1 MSRQQGYT
9 SQPSGPRPVG
19 CFSVRWPPGERD
31 TCFGGRDTSIAGIC
45 AARRVSISVVGS
57 YQRFLRPI
65 LFKMDPENAHHLAIA
80 TLGTIS
86 RYPSILRFLHD
97 PGSNSLEKE
106 VFGLHFPN
114 PIGLAAGFDKNGVAL
129 PAWEALGFGFVEVG
143 TITAKPQPGNPR
155 PRIFRIPELEA
166 LVNRLGFNNE
176 GATAVGERLG
186 ALRNS
191 QRWPKIPVG
200 INFGKSKIVPLEKA
214 AGDYVE
220 SFRKLKM
227 LGDYFVLNVSS
238 PNTPGL
244 RKLQEASLIS
254 ELFGQIQAENPG
266 RPLLV
271 KIAPDLTFP
280 QIDEILALANE
291 HRLSGV
297 VATNTTIDHQ
307 MVPAKKRQEGGL
319 SGRPLRAR
327 SLEILRYIRSVSS
340 LPVVSTGGIVTA
352 EDAKVRL
359 DSGAELIQLYT
370 GFIYRGPRLLCD
382 IIGSL

>member
-1 MSRQQGYT
+1 MR
-9 SQPSGPRPVG
+9 
-19 CFSVRWPPGERD
+19 
-31 TCFGGRDTSIAGIC
+31 
-45 AARRVSISVVGS
+45 S
-57 YQRFLRPI
+57 YERFLRPL
-65 LFKMDPENAHHLAIA
+65 LFRMDPENAHQLALA
-80 TLGTIS
+80 ALGTIS
-86 RYPSILRFLHD
+86 RSPWLLRILDRPSAK
-97 PGSNSLEKE
+97 SLEKV

-114 PIGLAAGFDKNGVAL
+114 PIGLAAGFDKNGIAL
-129 PAWEALGFGFVEVG
+129 PAWEALGFGFIEIG
-143 TITAKPQPGNPR
+143 TITAVPQTGNPR
-155 PRIFRIPELEA
+155 PRIFRIPESEA
-166 LVNRLGFNNE
+166 LINRLGFNNE
-176 GATAVGERLG
+176 GATAIGKRLE
-186 ALRNS
+186 ALRIS
-191 QRWPKIPVG
+191 GRWPGIPLG
-200 INFGKSKIVPLEKA
+200 INIGKTKVVPLEQA
-214 AGDYVE
+214 AADYVE
-220 SFRKLKM
+220 SFRKLKA

-244 RKLQEASLIS
+244 RKLQEAALIS
-254 ELFGQIQAENPG
+254 ELFGQIQVENPG

-291 HRLSGV
+291 HRLAGV